1 MKRKDF
7 VKSSMIMGAG
17 MGFSPSLACNSLA
30 EKKLNAIGLGLFS
43 IPKIMEQDLEGTIKK
58 MAAIGIKEFETYGPY
73 SFTHQKTKASW
84 AEVSALLGFSAS
96 GFFGRSAQEFK
107 DLTSQYG
114 ISVPA
119 MHTDLY
125 TLESY
130 MPSLAKAARSIG
142 ATYVVLPSIP
152 EPERL
157 DIKAY
162 HLMASRFNEIGRIA
176 KEEGIRFAYHNH
188 GYGLIPEDNGIVPL
202 DIIFE
207 ETDSDKVF
215 FEMDLFWTVAG
226 KADPID
232 LLKKYKGR
240 YKMLH
245 IKDMKSI
252 TYFKGKGSTSSEWME
267 LFPQLV
273 PAGSGEIPLQ
283 EIMDVAYHNG
293 VLHYFVEHDLAPNPY
308 ENIQSAFNFL
318 NGLRF

>member
-1 MKRKDF
+1 
-7 VKSSMIMGAG
+7 
-17 MGFSPSLACNSLA
+17 
-30 EKKLNAIGLGLFS
+30 
-43 IPKIMEQDLEGTIKK
+43 
-58 MAAIGIKEFETYGPY
+58 
-73 SFTHQKTKASW
+73 
-84 AEVSALLGFSAS
+84 
-96 GFFGRSAQEFK
+96 
-107 DLTSQYG
+107 
-114 ISVPA
+114 
-119 MHTDLY
+119 
-125 TLESY
+125 
-130 MPSLAKAARSIG
+130 
-142 ATYVVLPSIP
+142 VLPSIP
-152 EPERL
+152 ETERL

-232 LLKKYKGR
+232 LLKKHKGR

-273 PAGSGEIPLQ
+273 PAGSGEIPLKD
-283 EIMDVAYHNG
+283 IMDVAYHSG

-308 ENIQSAFNFL
+308 ENIQSAYDFL
-318 NGLRF
+318 KALRF